1 MISKFQ
7 MAASC
12 LSAVTEVIRQ
22 MGGTVYGRV
31 RIQKTAY
38 FLQRMGMA
46 ELEGIDFFY
55 HHYGPFSW
63 TVAESLLDGERCGAL
78 REEAKPLVDDRQA
91 YAYKLGE
98 DVDEKVDEVS
108 PASREL
114 VARLVGQVRDEHWR
128 TLELA
133 STIDFL
139 EQREGL
145 DRERAVSRALGLK
158 PACRDHKDDAL
169 RLLDMLKL
177 PAS

>member
-7 MAASC
+7 
-12 LSAVTEVIRQ
+12 LSASSLSAITEVIRQ
-22 MGGTVYGRV
+22 VSTVYGRV
-31 RIQKTAY
+31 RIQKMAY
-38 FLQRMGMA
+38 FLKRLGMA
-46 ELEGIDFFY
+46 ELQGVDFFY

-63 TVAESLLDGERCGAL
+63 TVADSLVDGVRCDAL

-91 YAYKLGE
+91 YAYRLA
-98 DVDEKVDEVS
+98 DDAHEKVDDVS
-108 PASREL
+108 TESRAL
-114 VARLVGQVRDEHWR
+114 VKHLVTRVQGEHWR

-145 DRERAVSRALGLK
+145 DREQALSRALGLK
-158 PACRDHKDDAL
+158 PACRDYEDAAL
-169 RLLDMLKL
+169 RLLEDLKL